1 MKKKKLDKTKILS
14 LEESLNLFYSMKI
27 DSLIEEYLKKRK
39 YIKYFK

>member
-27 DSLIEEYLKKRK
+27 DSLIEEYLKKK
-39 YIKYFK
+39 EIHKIF